1 MSASLSETPANAM
14 PSVSPS
20 SLEKDETRILIVD
33 DDGAVR
39 GLFYSYLSERYE
51 CATAANFDE
60 AVALLQTQEF
70 TLVLSDMIMP
80 GRSGIELLREIN
92 TRFPETAVIIIS
104 GIDRTQRV
112 LDAVRLGAYD
122 YLIKPC
128 ELDVLD
134 MTVERALE
142 RHALLHNARQYKLDL
157 ERSNAEL
164 RQSKAEL
171 EHRKSE
177 LERLQAQIVHTEKMA
192 SLGQL
197 AAGVAHELNNP
208 AGFIFGNMEILEEC
222 AGGLKRLLNFYERV
236 SLSEEEQEL
245 AGLIKDEIDYEH
257 ALEDL

>member
-1 MSASLSETPANAM
+1 MSASLRDMPANAT
-14 PSVSPS
+14 PSATQS
-20 SLEKDETRILIVD
+20 SLEKEETRILIVD
-33 DDGAVR
+33 DDEAVR
-39 GLFYSYLSERYE
+39 GLFYNYLSERYA
-51 CATAANFDE
+51 CATAASFDE
-60 AVALLQTQEF
+60 AVALLQAQEF

-80 GRSGIELLREIN
+80 GRSGIELLREVN

-171 EHRKSE
+171 EYRKSE

-222 AGGLKRLLNFYERV
+222 SGGLNRLLNFYETA
-236 SLSEEEQEL
+236 SLTE
-245 AGLIKDEIDYEH
+245 DER
-257 ALEDL
+257 AQASL